1 MNPET
6 STDIWAVAQSPI
18 VWICALAVFVIV
30 LVQSLIYMRAARHA
44 GEDVG
49 VSKKDLNRGFRS
61 GAVASIGPSLAV
73 VLVAIALLTLFGTP
87 AVLLRIGLVGS
98 AATETASAQIAADT
112 MGASL
117 GGAGWTQQ
125 VFVVA
130 FFAMTIS
137 GAAWMI
143 TTLIMTPILKRG
155 GTKLSEVNPT
165 AMAII
170 PGAALIAAFMALSIT
185 ELPKSPI
192 HVIAVVVSAATMT
205 VLLFIAERFKQGW
218 LKEWALGL
226 GIIVSLVVVYF
237 VHHGYIGD
245 FTPPSI

>member
-1 MNPET
+1 MDPAT

-18 VWICALAVFVIV
+18 LWICTLAVFGVIV
-30 LVQSLIYMRAARHA
+30 VQSVIYMRAAKTA

-49 VSKKDLNRGFRS
+49 ISRKDLNRAFRS

-87 AVLLRIGLVGS
+87 AVLMRIGLVGS
-98 AATETASAQIAADT
+98 AATETASATVAADT
-112 MGASL
+112 MGADL
-117 GGAGWTQQ
+117 GGPEWTQQ

-130 FFAMTIS
+130 FFAMCLS

-143 TTLIMTPILKRG
+143 ITLLFTPVLKRG
-155 GTKLSEVNPT
+155 GNKLSKVNPT

-170 PGAALIAAFMALSIT
+170 PGSALLAAFMALTVT
-185 ELPKSPI
+185 ELPKSSV
-192 HVIAVVVSAATMT
+192 HVIAVVVAGASMAGM
-205 VLLFIAERFKQGW
+205 LLIAQRLKLEW

-226 GIIVSLVVVYF
+226 AILLALAVAYF
-237 VHHGYIGD
+237 VHHG
-245 FTPPSI
+245 

>member
-18 VWICALAVFVIV
+18 VWICALAVFVIIA
-30 LVQSLIYMRAARHA
+30 VQSLIYIRAAKQA
-44 GEDVG
+44 GDEVG

-73 VLVAIALLTLFGTP
+73 VLVAVALLTLFGTP
-87 AVLLRIGLVGS
+87 SVLLRIGLVGS
-98 AATETASAQIAADT
+98 AATETASAQIASDT

-143 TTLIMTPILKRG
+143 ITLIFTPILKRG
-155 GTKLSEVNPT
+155 GTKLAKVNPT

-170 PGAALIAAFMALSIT
+170 PGAALIAAFMALTVT
-185 ELPKSPI
+185 ELPKSPV
-192 HVIAVVVSAATMT
+192 HAIAVVIAAATMA

-226 GIIVSLVVVYF
+226 GIIVSLVIVYF
-237 VHHGYIGD
+237 IHHGYLGN